1 MRSLGMK
8 SPFWRAVMFAA
19 RDALLDASAVLLP
32 IDCAGCGAAD
42 RALCATCRSGLI
54 ARIETRVLG
63 DGTRVVT
70 ALAYDGVVRESILAF
85 KHRGRTDVARA
96 LAVPLAAAVEAAV
109 ATTDRDGIEL
119 AAVPST
125 RAAFRRRGY
134 APVAV
139 LLGAAGLG
147 RASGHGV
154 LSFARDHAQQKLLDR
169 GARQRNLVG
178 AMLAAP
184 SLHGRVFILVD
195 DVVTTGATLEEA
207 ARAIR
212 AAGGEVLCAVALA
225 DTKELAGG
233 SESSRH
239 KLVTSPDDG
248 TTVSKRGAQVSPGSA
263 GGDAPR

>member
-1 MRSLGMK
+1 VSLVV
-8 SPFWRAVMFAA
+8 REAI
-19 RDALLDASAVLLP
+19 LDASAVLLP

-42 RALCATCRSGLI
+42 RALCASCRSELV
-54 ARIETRVLG
+54 ARIDTRVLG

-70 ALAYDGVVRESILAF
+70 ALAYDGAVRESVLAF

-96 LAVPLAAAVEAAV
+96 LAVPLAAAMEAAL
-109 ATTDRDGIEL
+109 ATTNREGIEI

-134 APVAV
+134 DPVAV

-147 RASGHGV
+147 RASRHRV
-154 LSFARDHAQQKLLDR
+154 LSFTRDHAQQKLLDR
-169 GARQRNLVG
+169 GARRRNLAW
-178 AMLAAP
+178 AMLAVP
-184 SLHGRVFILVD
+184 SLRGRVFILVD

-225 DTKELAGG
+225 NTEKLAGRSG
-233 SESSRH
+233 SSRH